1 MNNRMLHLWQAFF
14 NERLH
19 IVLSSLALLWCWD
32 RILSMGVRPVDY
44 FILPLAVACICQWNR
59 LTDLREDAV
68 NCPEELEEALK
79 RQRRIRIFSYTGGAT
94 AIVLALATDPTW
106 TVAAVVAAGAAI
118 GFFYSTSPWPGRA
131 ALRIKNLFIL
141 KNLMSG
147 VGWTLGLL
155 IYPAL
160 RAGHSPDGPFW
171 LASAYMFLAVM
182 AHEIIWDMRDAAGDR
197 AAGVPTLP
205 VVAGVGV
212 TKAVVLAAMIALSA
226 LVATAVAGRIVPLWW
241 LLLIPHAGILAVVT
255 AQFDGW
261 FRSSRLVT
269 YLLVVMTT
277 VFSLGMGFLA
287 AGLT

>member
-1 MNNRMLHLWQAFF
+1 MRHLWKVFL

-19 IVLSSLALLWCWD
+19 IILSSLALLWCWD
-32 RILSMGVRPVDY
+32 RVLGMGVRSVDY

-79 RQRRIRIFSYTGGAT
+79 RQRRIRIFSYAGGVT
-94 AIVLALATDPTW
+94 AIVLALVTDPTW
-106 TVAAVVAAGAAI
+106 PVAAVVAAGAAV

-131 ALRIKNLFIL
+131 TLRIKNLFVL
-141 KNLMSG
+141 KNLSSG
-147 VGWTLGLL
+147 IGWTLGLL
-155 IYPAL
+155 VYPAL
-160 RAGHSPDGPFW
+160 RANHSLDGPFW

-182 AHEIIWDMRDAAGDR
+182 AHEMIWDLRDVAGDL
-197 AAGVPTLP
+197 AAM
-205 VVAGVGV
+205 A
-212 TKAVVLAAMIALSA
+212 VLAALIAAS
-226 LVATAVAGRIVPLWW
+226 VAVRMVPLWW

-277 VFSLGMGFLA
+277 VFSFAMGALA
-287 AGLT
+287 AGPT

>member
-1 MNNRMLHLWQAFF
+1 M
-14 NERLH
+14 
-19 IVLSSLALLWCWD
+19 
-32 RILSMGVRPVDY
+32 
-44 FILPLAVACICQWNR
+44 ACICQWNR

-79 RQRRIRIFSYTGGAT
+79 RQRRIRIFSYAGGTT

-171 LASAYMFLAVM
+171 LASAYMFRPS
-182 AHEIIWDMRDAAGDR
+182 WR
-197 AAGVPTLP
+197 T
-205 VVAGVGV
+205 
-212 TKAVVLAAMIALSA
+212 
-226 LVATAVAGRIVPLWW
+226 
-241 LLLIPHAGILAVVT
+241 
-255 AQFDGW
+255 
-261 FRSSRLVT
+261 RSSGTCGTRRETGRPVCRLCP
-269 YLLVVMTT
+269 
-277 VFSLGMGFLA
+277 SWPA
-287 AGLT
+287 WA

>member
-1 MNNRMLHLWQAFF
+1 MDGRMKHLWTAFL

-19 IVLSSLALLWCWD
+19 IILSSLALLWCWD
-32 RILSMGVRPVDY
+32 RVLDMEVRSVDY

-59 LTDLREDAV
+59 LTDLQEDAV
-68 NCPEELEEALK
+68 NCPEELAEALK
-79 RQRRIRIFSYTGGAT
+79 RERRIRLFCYAGGAT

-106 TVAAVVAAGAAI
+106 PVAAVVAAGAAV

-131 ALRIKNLFIL
+131 ALRIKNIFIL

-147 VGWTLGLL
+147 IGWTLGLL
-155 IYPAL
+155 VYPAL
-160 RAGHSPDGPFW
+160 RADHPLDGPFW

-182 AHEIIWDMRDAAGDR
+182 AHEMIWDLRDEAGDR
-197 AAGVPTLP
+197 AAGVRTLP
-205 VVAGVGV
+205 VVAGPGT
-212 TKAVVLAAMIALSA
+212 TKAFVLAAMTVLAALI
-226 LVATAVAGRIVPLWW
+226 VASVAVHVVPPWW

-277 VFSLGMGFLA
+277 FFSFAMGALA
-287 AGLT
+287 AGLA

>member
-1 MNNRMLHLWQAFF
+1 MRHLWKVFL

-19 IVLSSLALLWCWD
+19 IILSSLALLWCWD
-32 RILSMGVRPVDY
+32 RVLGMGVRSVDY

-79 RQRRIRIFSYTGGAT
+79 RQRRIRIFSYAGGVT
-94 AIVLALATDPTW
+94 AIVLALVTDPTW
-106 TVAAVVAAGAAI
+106 PVAAVVAAGAAV

-131 ALRIKNLFIL
+131 TLRIKNLFVL
-141 KNLMSG
+141 KNLSSG
-147 VGWTLGLL
+147 IGWTLGLL
-155 IYPAL
+155 VYPAL
-160 RAGHSPDGPFW
+160 RANHSLDGPFW

-182 AHEIIWDMRDAAGDR
+182 AHEMIWDLRDVAGDR
-197 AAGVPTLP
+197 AAGVRTLP
-205 VVAGVGV
+205 VVAGPGA
-212 TKAVVLAAMIALSA
+212 TKVFVLAAMAVLAALIAAS
-226 LVATAVAGRIVPLWW
+226 VAVRMVPLWW

-277 VFSLGMGFLA
+277 VFSFAMGALA
-287 AGLT
+287 AGPT

>member
-1 MNNRMLHLWQAFF
+1 MRNLRKIFF

-19 IVLSSLALLWCWD
+19 IVLSSMALLWCWD
-32 RILSMGVRPVDY
+32 RILAMGVRPIDY

-79 RQRRIRIFSYTGGAT
+79 RERRIRLFCYIGGAT
-94 AIVLALATDPTW
+94 AIALALASDPTW
-106 TVAAVVAAGAAI
+106 PVAAVVISGAAI

-205 VVAGVGV
+205 VVAGVGA
-212 TKAVVLAAMIALSA
+212 TKAVILAAMIALSA
-226 LVATAVAGRIVPLWW
+226 LVATAVASRVVPLWW